1 MQYSSLKILSVCL
14 LLALILGACMPGFA
28 ADDKPALIT
37 GSGILWVGMG
47 RTPVVASNLPENAK
61 SSSVTSSK
69 PSVLK
74 VGKQKDFGP
83 YGWWMEPLKP
93 GRAKITLK
101 YKTGGKVRSVSG
113 IFQVK
118 NYPDPF
124 EYIKI
129 NGKKVDLKKHQSNL
143 FLQDYSKNAITINF
157 KLKSGWKAD
166 RLLGDRIKGDEWK
179 ACTWKRNKA
188 LSLKGY
194 DAADLVI
201 DLKNTSTGAL
211 CSFEIIV
218 TR

>member
-61 SSSVTSSK
+61 SFSVTSSK

-129 NGKKVDLKKHQSNL
+129 NGKKVDLKKSQSNL
-143 FLQDYSKNAITINF
+143 FLKGYSKNSITINF
-157 KLKSGWKAD
+157 KLKSGWKTD

-179 ACTWKRNKA
+179 ACTWKKNKA

-201 DLKNTSTGAL
+201 DLRNTSTGAL